1 MIMRSR
7 LDSQLSQLNVELT
20 ELGALCETAIADSAE
35 ALVRGD
41 AELAGRV
48 PPIADEIDRR
58 ERGIETLCMRML
70 LQQQPVAGDLRRISA
85 ALRMINDMERIG
97 DQADD
102 IAEILLCRAGRPLSA
117 GDTLRDMAR
126 ATIRMVS
133 ESVDA
138 YVRQDV
144 ALAERVIASD
154 DEVDGYFDR
163 VKTHLIDRIAK
174 DVDDGEATLDLLM
187 IAKYYERIGDH
198 ATNIAEWV
206 MFSVTG
212 VHKTEAT

>member
-20 ELGALCETAIADSAE
+20 ELGALCETAIANSAR

-97 DQADD
+97 DQAKD
-102 IAEILLCRAGRPLSA
+102 IAEIIGFLGGRIS
-117 GDTLRDMAR
+117 DNSETLRGMALC
-126 ATIRMVS
+126 TIRMVT

-138 YVRQDV
+138 YVRRDI
-144 ALAERVIASD
+144 ALARKVISDD
-154 DEVDGYFDR
+154 DEVDERFLR
-163 VKTHLIDRIAK
+163 VKRELISDIAK
-174 DVDDGEATLDLLM
+174 KPDDGEFALDILM
-187 IAKYYERIGDH
+187 IAKYLERIGDH
-198 ATNIAEWV
+198 AVNIAQWV
-206 MFSVTG
+206 IFSFP
-212 VHKTEAT
+212 EQAAR

>member
-20 ELGALCETAIADSAE
+20 ELGALCETAIANSAR

-97 DQADD
+97 DQAKD
-102 IAEILLCRAGRPLSA
+102 IAEIIGFLGGRISENSE
-117 GDTLRDMAR
+117 TLRGMALC
-126 ATIRMVS
+126 TIRMVT

-138 YVRQDV
+138 YVRRDI
-144 ALAERVIASD
+144 ALARKVISDD
-154 DEVDGYFDR
+154 DEVDERFLR
-163 VKTHLIDRIAK
+163 VKRELISDIAK
-174 DVDDGEATLDLLM
+174 KPDDGEFSLDILM
-187 IAKYYERIGDH
+187 IAKYLERIGDH
-198 ATNIAEWV
+198 AVNIAQWV
-206 MFSVTG
+206 IFSFP
-212 VHKTEAT
+212 EQAAR

>member
-20 ELGALCETAIADSAE
+20 ELGALCETAIANSAR

-97 DQADD
+97 DQAKD
-102 IAEILLCRAGRPLSA
+102 IAEIIGFLGGRISENSE
-117 GDTLRDMAR
+117 TLRGMAIC
-126 ATIRMVS
+126 TIRMVT

-138 YVRQDV
+138 YVRRDI
-144 ALAERVIASD
+144 ALARKVISDD
-154 DEVDGYFDR
+154 DEVDERFLL
-163 VKTHLIDRIAK
+163 VKRELISDIAK
-174 DVDDGEATLDLLM
+174 KPDDGEFALDILM
-187 IAKYYERIGDH
+187 IAKYLERIGDH
-198 ATNIAEWV
+198 AVNIAQWV
-206 MFSVTG
+206 IFSFP
-212 VHKTEAT
+212 EQAAR

>member
-7 LDSQLSQLNVELT
+7 LDSQLLQLNVELT
-20 ELGALCETAIADSAE
+20 ELGALCETAIANSAR

-97 DQADD
+97 DQAKD
-102 IAEILLCRAGRPLSA
+102 IAEIIGFLGGRISENSE
-117 GDTLRDMAR
+117 TLRGMALC
-126 ATIRMVS
+126 TIRMVT

-138 YVRQDV
+138 YVRRDI
-144 ALAERVIASD
+144 ALARKVISDD
-154 DEVDGYFDR
+154 DEVDERFLR
-163 VKTHLIDRIAK
+163 VKRELISDIAK
-174 DVDDGEATLDLLM
+174 KPDDGEFALDILM
-187 IAKYYERIGDH
+187 IAKYLERIGDH
-198 ATNIAEWV
+198 AVNIAQWV
-206 MFSVTG
+206 IFSFP
-212 VHKTEAT
+212 EQAAR

>member
-1 MIMRSR
+1 MTMRSR

-97 DQADD
+97 DQAKD
-102 IAEILLCRAGRPLSA
+102 IAEIIGFLGGRISENSE
-117 GDTLRDMAR
+117 TLRGMALC
-126 ATIRMVS
+126 TIRMVT

-138 YVRQDV
+138 YVRRDIV
-144 ALAERVIASD
+144 LARKVISDD
-154 DEVDGYFDR
+154 DEVDERFLC
-163 VKTHLIDRIAK
+163 VKRELISDIAK
-174 DVDDGEATLDLLM
+174 KPDDGEFALDILM
-187 IAKYYERIGDH
+187 IAKYLERIGDH
-198 ATNIAEWV
+198 AVNIAQWV
-206 MFSVTG
+206 IFSFPEQAVR
-212 VHKTEAT
+212 

>member
-1 MIMRSR
+1 MTMRSR
-7 LDSQLSQLNVELT
+7 LDSQLSQLNVELM

-97 DQADD
+97 DQAKD
-102 IAEILLCRAGRPLSA
+102 IAEIIGFLGGRISENSE
-117 GDTLRDMAR
+117 TLRGMALC
-126 ATIRMVS
+126 TIRMVT

-138 YVRQDV
+138 YVRRDI
-144 ALAERVIASD
+144 ALARKVISDD
-154 DEVDGYFDR
+154 DEVDERFLR
-163 VKTHLIDRIAK
+163 VKRELISDIAK
-174 DVDDGEATLDLLM
+174 KPDDGEFALDILM
-187 IAKYYERIGDH
+187 IAKYLERIGDH
-198 ATNIAEWV
+198 AVNIAQWV
-206 MFSVTG
+206 IFSFP
-212 VHKTEAT
+212 EQAAR

>member
-20 ELGALCETAIADSAE
+20 ELGALCETAIANSAR

-70 LQQQPVAGDLRRISA
+70 LQQPVAGDLRRISA

-97 DQADD
+97 DQAKD
-102 IAEILLCRAGRPLSA
+102 IAEIIGFLGGRISENSE
-117 GDTLRDMAR
+117 TLRGMALC
-126 ATIRMVS
+126 TIRMVT

-138 YVRQDV
+138 YVRRDI
-144 ALAERVIASD
+144 ALARKVISDD
-154 DEVDGYFDR
+154 DEVDERFLR
-163 VKTHLIDRIAK
+163 VKRELISDIAK
-174 DVDDGEATLDLLM
+174 KPDDGEFALDILM
-187 IAKYYERIGDH
+187 IAKYLERIGDH
-198 ATNIAEWV
+198 AVNIAQWV
-206 MFSVTG
+206 IFSFP
-212 VHKTEAT
+212 EQAAR

>member
-20 ELGALCETAIADSAE
+20 ELGALCETAIANSAR

-41 AELAGRV
+41 ADLAGRV

-97 DQADD
+97 DQAKD
-102 IAEILLCRAGRPLSA
+102 IAEIIGFLGGRISENS
-117 GDTLRDMAR
+117 GTLRGMALC
-126 ATIRMVS
+126 TMRMVT

-138 YVRQDV
+138 YVRRDI
-144 ALAERVIASD
+144 ALARKVISDD
-154 DEVDGYFDR
+154 DEVDERFLR
-163 VKTHLIDRIAK
+163 VKRELISDIAK
-174 DVDDGEATLDLLM
+174 KPDDGEFALDILM
-187 IAKYYERIGDH
+187 IAKYLERIGDH
-198 ATNIAEWV
+198 AVNIAQWV
-206 MFSVTG
+206 IFSFP
-212 VHKTEAT
+212 EQAAR

>member
-7 LDSQLSQLNVELT
+7 LDSQLLQLNVELT
-20 ELGALCETAIADSAE
+20 ELGALCETAIANSAR

-97 DQADD
+97 DQAKD
-102 IAEILLCRAGRPLSA
+102 IAEIIGFLGGRISENSE
-117 GDTLRDMAR
+117 TLRGMALC
-126 ATIRMVS
+126 TIRMVT

-138 YVRQDV
+138 YVRRDV
-144 ALAERVIASD
+144 ALARKVISDD
-154 DEVDGYFDR
+154 DEVDERFLR
-163 VKTHLIDRIAK
+163 VKRELISDIAK
-174 DVDDGEATLDLLM
+174 KPDDGEFALDILM
-187 IAKYYERIGDH
+187 IAKYLERIGDH
-198 ATNIAEWV
+198 AVNIAQWV
-206 MFSVTG
+206 IFSFP
-212 VHKTEAT
+212 EQAAR

>member
-20 ELGALCETAIADSAE
+20 ELGALCETAIANSAE

-97 DQADD
+97 DQAKD
-102 IAEILLCRAGRPLSA
+102 IAEIIGFLGGRISENSE
-117 GDTLRDMAR
+117 TLRGMALC
-126 ATIRMVS
+126 TIRMVT

-138 YVRQDV
+138 YVRRDI
-144 ALAERVIASD
+144 ALARKVISDD
-154 DEVDGYFDR
+154 DEVDERFLR
-163 VKTHLIDRIAK
+163 VKRELISDIAK
-174 DVDDGEATLDLLM
+174 KPDDGEFALDILM
-187 IAKYYERIGDH
+187 IAKYLERIGDH
-198 ATNIAEWV
+198 AVNIAQWV
-206 MFSVTG
+206 IFSFP
-212 VHKTEAT
+212 EQAAR

>member
-1 MIMRSR
+1 MRSR

-97 DQADD
+97 DQAKD
-102 IAEILLCRAGRPLSA
+102 IAEIIGFLGGRISENSE
-117 GDTLRDMAR
+117 TLRGMALC
-126 ATIRMVS
+126 TIRMVT

-138 YVRQDV
+138 YVRRDI
-144 ALAERVIASD
+144 ALARKVISDD
-154 DEVDGYFDR
+154 DEVDERFLR
-163 VKTHLIDRIAK
+163 VKRELISDIAK
-174 DVDDGEATLDLLM
+174 KPDDGEFALDILM
-187 IAKYYERIGDH
+187 IAKYLERIGDH
-198 ATNIAEWV
+198 AVNIAQWV
-206 MFSVTG
+206 IFSFP
-212 VHKTEAT
+212 EQAAR

>member
-7 LDSQLSQLNVELT
+7 LDSQLSQLNVEMT
-20 ELGALCETAIADSAE
+20 ELGALCETAIANSAR

-41 AELAGRV
+41 AELAARV

-97 DQADD
+97 DQAKD
-102 IAEILLCRAGRPLSA
+102 IAEIIGFLGGRISENSE
-117 GDTLRDMAR
+117 TLRGMALC
-126 ATIRMVS
+126 TIRMVT

-138 YVRQDV
+138 YVRRDI
-144 ALAERVIASD
+144 ALARKVISDD
-154 DEVDGYFDR
+154 DEVDERFLR
-163 VKTHLIDRIAK
+163 VKRELISDIAK
-174 DVDDGEATLDLLM
+174 KPDDGEFALDILM
-187 IAKYYERIGDH
+187 IAKYLERIGDH
-198 ATNIAEWV
+198 AVNIAQWV
-206 MFSVTG
+206 IFSFP
-212 VHKTEAT
+212 EQAAR

>member
-20 ELGALCETAIADSAE
+20 ELGALCETAIANSAR

-97 DQADD
+97 DQAKD
-102 IAEILLCRAGRPLSA
+102 IAEIIGFLGGRISENSE
-117 GDTLRDMAR
+117 TLRGMALC
-126 ATIRMVS
+126 TIRMVT

-138 YVRQDV
+138 YVRRDI
-144 ALAERVIASD
+144 ALARKVILDD
-154 DEVDGYFDR
+154 DEVDERFLR
-163 VKTHLIDRIAK
+163 VKRELISDIAK
-174 DVDDGEATLDLLM
+174 KPDDGEFALDILM
-187 IAKYYERIGDH
+187 IAKYLERIGDH
-198 ATNIAEWV
+198 AVNIAQWV
-206 MFSVTG
+206 IFSFP
-212 VHKTEAT
+212 EQAAR

>member
-1 MIMRSR
+1 MTMRSR

-97 DQADD
+97 DQAKD
-102 IAEILLCRAGRPLSA
+102 IAEIIGFLGGRISENSE
-117 GDTLRDMAR
+117 TLRGMALC
-126 ATIRMVS
+126 TIRMVT

-138 YVRQDV
+138 YVRRDIV
-144 ALAERVIASD
+144 LARKVISDD
-154 DEVDGYFDR
+154 DEVDERFLR
-163 VKTHLIDRIAK
+163 VKRELISDIAK
-174 DVDDGEATLDLLM
+174 KPDDGEFALDILM
-187 IAKYYERIGDH
+187 IAKYLERIGDH
-198 ATNIAEWV
+198 AVNIAQWV
-206 MFSVTG
+206 IFSFP
-212 VHKTEAT
+212 EQAAR